1 MSFREKSVLI
11 DCWSK
16 AQYWDGTVTE
26 DNEGMLTDKCCYFAL
41 SKNYIQIKKYKAFLV
56 NQIQVQIELKQM
68 YRRSASSQLLVRSLF
83 QSLDCVFKRL
93 TCSDP
98 PPGTA
103 CFSPVLMKMCH
114 QSLAAVSA
122 APPFP
127 QCCILPALCVC
138 LPWRIFYM
146 L

>member
-1 MSFREKSVLI
+1 M
-11 DCWSK
+11 
-16 AQYWDGTVTE
+16 TE